1 MLSVTVQGYGQTCTS
16 TNSGGLSRLWVGD
29 ADDFTFTA
37 GTTNAQTSGYSA
49 IARRGADEDGRL
61 LYEIT
66 SLEDTLSAKATQSIT
81 DGAVSWAY
89 EIGGRLIKM
98 QQSLSQFAEK
108 LDAAAI
114 CGQLLWIW
122 EDNNGL
128 FWVAGEKWIGTSTIP
143 KFKIKQDGSVIDWGA
158 AFNQFNGMTFS
169 AKGNYRRP
177 PYTYTGGS
185 AGIIAM
191 TVEPA

>member
-16 TNSGGLSRLWVGD
+16 SNSGGLSRLFVGD
-29 ADDFTFTA
+29 ADDFTLTA

-49 IARRGADEDGRL
+49 IARRGAAEAGRL
-61 LYEIT
+61 LFEIV
-66 SLEDTLSAKATQSIT
+66 SLEDTLSAKATQSVT
-81 DGAVSWAY
+81 EGAVNWAY

-114 CGQLLWIW
+114 CGQLIWVW
-122 EDNNGL
+122 EDNNGI
-128 FWVAGEKWIGTSTIP
+128 FWVAGEKWVATATIP

-158 AFNQFNGMTFS
+158 AFNQFNGMNFS

-177 PYTYTGGS
+177 PYIFSGGA

-191 TVEPA
+191 TTEP